1 MGEKKFNWHKI
12 ADTIESIAWQS
23 NQMAIVEVA
32 GKTITLSLFQ
42 GQVWACAH
50 KCPHAGGVMAGGF
63 LDATGNIVCPLH
75 RYRFK
80 LDNGRNSS
88 GEGYYL
94 KTYPVEMRADGL
106 YLGIQAGG
114 FFSW

>member
-12 ADTIESIAWQS
+12 ADAIESIAWQS
-23 NQMAIVEVA
+23 NQMAIVEIA
-32 GKTITLSLFQ
+32 GKTITLSRFQ

-106 YLGIQAGG
+106 YLGIQASG